1 MQSLSTP
8 FFLFIYLTGGFC
20 YAQQKQYKVDKDSLV
35 WNKKKQIFWKD
46 STDNVINSLLFNC
59 YVYSSFESVTNKK
72 MFNQPSRVRVNFE
85 YDRKRNYDIDED
97 IESSDYIYSQTV
109 LNIHQLYANK
119 LRRACFKLKFKHGY
133 YGLLESTF
141 IDYFEQMKKRDS
153 DMRLDTE
160 NGKNIPKLNE
170 WSATILKELEEE
182 SFKVKK

>member
-1 MQSLSTP
+1 
-8 FFLFIYLTGGFC
+8 
-20 YAQQKQYKVDKDSLV
+20 
-35 WNKKKQIFWKD
+35 
-46 STDNVINSLLFNC
+46 
-59 YVYSSFESVTNKK
+59 
-72 MFNQPSRVRVNFE
+72 VRVNFE
-85 YDRKRNYDIDED
+85 YDRKSNFTIDED

-119 LRRACFKLKFKHGY
+119 LRRACFNLKFKHGY